1 LKILKLVLTFALAA
15 MPVSAP
21 GATWY
26 VDQSGGGDAESIQAA
41 LDICSAG
48 DTVLVASG
56 TYSIDSPLYPN
67 DCFSKPLYIIGE
79 AGAAGTII
87 DCAGSAHGFVL
98 SGGIYII
105 RGFTV
110 SGASASGIVVNLAFS
125 GEIVV
130 RNCVL
135 EGNSGSG
142 IDIIQSTSTINILG
156 NIIHS
161 NGTGIS
167 SSESNG
173 ICIIGNTISGHGGV
187 DGAGISIVDC
197 NPVANI
203 IWNNI
208 IVDNTYM
215 LYNTSLPMQFEYNDI
230 YNNLNNQ
237 APYIGTGG
245 NFSLDPQFCSVFP
258 RSDGNFFLQSDSP
271 CASGNHPLGLPCGL
285 IGAFDVDCGTTSAES
300 STWSRL
306 KSLHGN

>member
-1 LKILKLVLTFALAA
+1 MRNRMLALAVA
-15 MPVSAP
+15 LAVMPVSAP

-26 VDQSGGGDAESIQAA
+26 VDQSGGGDAQSIQAA

-48 DTVLVASG
+48 DTVLVAPG

-79 AGAAGTII
+79 AGAAETII

-110 SGASASGIVVNLAFS
+110 TGASASGIEVDLAFL

-135 EGNSGSG
+135 KENAGSG
-142 IDIIQSTSTINILG
+142 IDIRQSSSTINILS

-161 NGTGIS
+161 NGRGITS
-167 SSESNG
+167 DESNG
-173 ICIIGNTISGHGGV
+173 IYIIGNTISGHGGV

-197 NPVANI
+197 NPIPNI
-203 IWNNI
+203 IQNNI

-215 LYNTSLPMQFEYNDI
+215 LYNTSLLMLFEYNDV
-230 YNNLNNQ
+230 YNNLHNQ
-237 APYIGTGG
+237 AAYVGIGG
-245 NFSLDPQFCSVFP
+245 NFSLDPQFCSAVP

-271 CASGNHPLGLPCGL
+271 CAPGNHPLGLSCGL
-285 IGAFDVDCGTTSAES
+285 IGARGVDCGTTSAES
-300 STWSRL
+300 SSWGRL
-306 KSLHGN
+306 KSLH

>member
-1 LKILKLVLTFALAA
+1 MKIQKLVIIVALAA

-21 GATWY
+21 AATWY
-26 VDQSGGGDAESIQAA
+26 VDQSGEGDTQSIQAA

-48 DTVLVASG
+48 DTVLVAPG
-56 TYSIDSPLYPN
+56 TYSIDSPLYPH
-67 DCFSKPLYIIGE
+67 DCFSNALYIIGE

-110 SGASASGIVVNLAFS
+110 SGASASGIAVNLAFS

-135 EGNSGSG
+135 KENAGSG
-142 IDIIQSTSTINILG
+142 IDIMQSTSTINILR

-167 SSESNG
+167 SHESNG
-173 ICIIGNTISGHGGV
+173 IYIIGNTISGHGGV
-187 DGAGISIVDC
+187 DGAGLSIVDC
-197 NPVANI
+197 NPIPNI
-203 IWNNI
+203 IQNNI

-215 LYNTSLPMQFEYNDI
+215 LYDTSIPMLFEYNDI
-230 YNNLNNQ
+230 YNNLHNQ
-237 APYIGTGG
+237 APYVGTGG
-245 NFSLDPQFCSVFP
+245 NFSLDPEFCSVAP

-271 CASGNHPLGLPCGL
+271 CASGNHPLGLACGL
-285 IGAFDVDCGTTSAES
+285 IGAWDVDCGTTSAES
-300 STWSRL
+300 SSWGRL
-306 KSLHGN
+306 KMLHVN